1 MTMQVSITARKTI
14 IQGLKLAAGT
24 ILAVALSKSLGI
36 LSPYA
41 TGTIALITL
50 LSSKWETMRLTLY
63 RLLTYF
69 VTVAVS
75 WGVYR
80 LVPLPIVAFG
90 LIMAVLYWLYN
101 AWHLLSTLA
110 VNGVICSHFMTYQD
124 FSPDMILHEFLIVL
138 IGVLSALLINQFYTK
153 RTTERA
159 LRAWMA
165 KSDQELVAILER
177 IANHLDE
184 EPAKV
189 FHVTAYEESL
199 TKAYALARDFEE
211 NTFSKHTNYYV
222 QYFKMRLAQCHIL
235 KSMLW
240 ELRRMPMN
248 PKQSKVVTNYIR
260 YLSRYILETNAPLA
274 QQEELEKLMR
284 QMKDE
289 PLPATRQE
297 FESRAYLMH
306 ILLDLEEFVACK
318 QHYIDGLSEK
328 QKAAY
333 WRS

>member
-1 MTMQVSITARKTI
+1 MQVSITARKTI

-50 LSSKWETMRLTLY
+50 LSSKWETVRLTLY

-75 WGVYR
+75 WVVYR

-159 LRAWMA
+159 LRGWMA

-184 EPAKV
+184 EPAKA

-211 NTFSKHTNYYV
+211 NTFSKHQLLCPVFQDAAGAVPYFEKHALGASPHANESQTV
-222 QYFKMRLAQCHIL
+222 QSRDELHSLFVPVYFGNQRPFGAA
-235 KSMLW
+235 
-240 ELRRMPMN
+240 E
-248 PKQSKVVTNYIR
+248 
-260 YLSRYILETNAPLA
+260 
-274 QQEELEKLMR
+274 
-284 QMKDE
+284 
-289 PLPATRQE
+289 
-297 FESRAYLMH
+297 RA
-306 ILLDLEEFVACK
+306 
-318 QHYIDGLSEK
+318 G
-328 QKAAY
+328 KAHAANEG
-333 WRS
+333 RAAARDAAGV